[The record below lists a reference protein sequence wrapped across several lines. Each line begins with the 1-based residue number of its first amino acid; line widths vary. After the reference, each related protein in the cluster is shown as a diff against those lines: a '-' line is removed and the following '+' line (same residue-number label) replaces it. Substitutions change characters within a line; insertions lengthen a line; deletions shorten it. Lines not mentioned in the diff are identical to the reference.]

1 MARPAGRGSSVSGGG
16 GVGGRRGSGLGSGR
30 VGRGSSGSHSSGSS
44 SHHSSGGSSYGGG
57 GRRPMSRAT
66 KAGGGGGLLAI
77 IAIVFFMFMSGG
89 DDDGGGGGGLTG
101 LIGGGSSGGGGSS
114 VVSGQ
119 STNSSSVDTNVAS
132 GSRNKRTVIKGNGND
147 VITLMVYICGTDL
160 ESEAGMASNDIQ
172 EMLKANTS
180 DKVNIIIC
188 TGGAKKWQIQGI
200 SNSVHQF
207 YKVDGKNHQLV
218 RLEDNRGSKPMTDPA
233 TLTDFIKYC
242 AQNYPAN
249 RNELI
254 LWDHGGGSVTGF
266 GYDEKNGNGDSMTL
280 AGINTALK
288 NAGVTFDFIGFDACL
303 MATAET
309 ALMLDNYADYL
320 IASEETEP
328 GIGWYYTNWLTKL
341 SNNTSMP
348 TTEIGKNII
357 DDFVSACDRECN
369 GQKTTL
375 SITDL
380 AEFSNTV
387 PSKLSAFARSVT
399 DLLNKE
405 EYEKV
410 SEARAGAREFATSSK
425 IDQVDLVNLANNIGT
440 SEAKALSSAIQ
451 GAVKYNKTSSNMKNA
466 YGISIYFPYKKAK
479 QVDAA
484 CKTYNQIGMD
494 AEYTKCIK
502 QFASLETSGVISS
515 GGSGSILDSL
525 FGGGEESSS
534 SDSGMIE
541 DLLGMFFRSGGS
553 EGNKVRGLDE
563 TNIEFLKDSGM
574 STSQISSYIAEHHFD
589 TKYLNWVEEDGKY
602 LIDMPDQ
609 QWNMIH
615 LVDKNVLLDD
625 GEGYIDLGYDN
636 LLDWDDKDRM
646 VANMEVR
653 WIALNNQVVAYYHT
667 ETLMDGDNVSAI
679 YGYIP
684 ALLTNDIVTEEPVQL
699 LVEFPD
705 GNAPGRVVGVLR
717 DYQDG
722 ETEAIAK
729 SELSLQ
735 KGDRLDFVCDYY
747 TYDGEYEDSYMFGDP
762 MIVEDPSNLKVTDYM
777 IEGRTVKITYVFTDM
792 YQQEYWTPAVMKKS

>member
-1 MARPAGRGSSVSGGG
+1 
-16 GVGGRRGSGLGSGR
+16 
-30 VGRGSSGSHSSGSS
+30 
-44 SHHSSGGSSYGGG
+44 
-57 GRRPMSRAT
+57 MSRAT
-66 KAGGGGGLLAI
+66 KAGGGGGLLVII
-77 IAIVFFMFMSGG
+77 IAVIFMFMSSGDDNGGGG
-89 DDDGGGGGGLTG
+89 DDNTNIISN
-101 LIGGGSSGGGGSS
+101 LIGGGSSGGGGGT
-114 VVSGQ
+114 VSGV
-119 STNSSSVDTNVAS
+119 STDSTSIDTSVAS

-147 VITLMVYICGTDL
+147 VVTLMVYICGTDL
-160 ESEAGMASNDIQ
+160 ESEAGMASNDIV
-172 EMLKANTS
+172 EMTKAKLS
-180 DKVNIIIC
+180 DKVNIILC

-207 YKVDGKNHQLV
+207 YRIDPASGQLI
-218 RLEDNRGSKPMTDPA
+218 RLEDNRGSKPMTDPD

-309 ALMLDNYADYL
+309 ALVLDNYADYL

-341 SNNTSMP
+341 SSNTSMA

-380 AEFSNTV
+380 AEFANTV
-387 PSKLSAFARSVT
+387 PSKLSAFARSIS
-399 DLLNKE
+399 DKLAKE
-405 EYEKV
+405 EYEAV
-410 SEARAGAREFATSSK
+410 SEARASAREFATSSK

-440 SEAKALSSAIQ
+440 TEAKALSEAVK

-466 YGISIYFPYKKAK
+466 FGISIYFPYKKAK

-484 CKTYNQIGMD
+484 CRTYNQIGMD

-502 QFASLETSGVISS
+502 TFASLETSGVISS

-525 FGGGEESSS
+525 FGGDEESSS

-541 DLLGMFFRSGGS
+541 DLLGMFFRSGGAD
-553 EGNKVRGLDE
+553 GNKVRGLDAN
-563 TNIEFLKDSGM
+563 NIEFLKDSGM
-574 STSQISSYIAEHHFD
+574 TTSQISSYIAEHHFD
-589 TKYLNWVEEDGKY
+589 TKYLTWVEEGGKY
-602 LIDMPDQ
+602 LIDMPDK
-609 QWNMIH
+609 QWDMIH
-615 LVDKNVLLDD
+615 LVDKNMLLDD
-625 GEGYIDLGYDN
+625 GEGYIDLGLDN

-646 VANMEVR
+646 VANTGVT
-653 WIALNNQVVAYYHT
+653 WIALNDQVVPYYHI
-667 ETLMDGDNVSAI
+667 ETLMNGDDVTAI

-684 ALLTNDIVTEEPVQL
+684 ALLTNDIVTKESVQL
-699 LVEFPD
+699 LVEFPN
-705 GNAPGRVVGVLR
+705 GNAPGRIVGVTR
-717 DYQDG
+717 DYTQD
-722 ETEAIAK
+722 ETETIAK
-729 SELSLQ
+729 SELTLSA
-735 KGDRLDFVCDYY
+735 GDKLDFVCDYY
-747 TYDGEYEDSYMFGDP
+747 SYAGEYIDSYMFGDP
-762 MIVEDPSNLKVTDYM
+762 MTVTDPANLKVTDW
-777 IEGRTVKITYVFTDM
+777 ELHDATVKITYLFTDM
-792 YQQEYWTPAVMKKS
+792 YQQEYWTPAIMKKS

>member
-1 MARPAGRGSSVSGGG
+1 
-16 GVGGRRGSGLGSGR
+16 
-30 VGRGSSGSHSSGSS
+30 
-44 SHHSSGGSSYGGG
+44 
-57 GRRPMSRAT
+57 MSRGV
-66 KAGGGGGLLAI
+66 KAGGGGGVLAI
-77 IAIVFFMFMSGG
+77 IIAVIFMFMSGG
-89 DDDGGGGGGLTG
+89 DDDGGGGGGITG
-101 LIGGGSSGGGGSS
+101 LIGGGGSSGGGGG
-114 VVSGQ
+114 VVSGET
-119 STNSSSVDTNVAS
+119 TNTPAIDTSVAT

-147 VITLMVYICGTDL
+147 IVTLMVYICGTDL

-207 YKVDGKNHQLV
+207 YKVDGKSHQLI

-266 GYDEKNGNGDSMTL
+266 GYDEKNGDGDSMTL

-309 ALMLDNYADYL
+309 ALMLDNYADYM

-328 GIGWYYTNWLTKL
+328 GIGWYYTNWLNNL
-341 SNNTSMP
+341 SNNTSIS
-348 TTEIGKNII
+348 TTEIGKMII
-357 DDFVSACDRECN
+357 DDFVSECDRECN

-387 PSKLSAFARSVT
+387 PAKLSAFARSVT

-410 SEARAGAREFATSSK
+410 SDARSKAREFATSSK

-451 GAVKYNKTSSNMKNA
+451 GAVKYNKTSSNMRNA

-484 CKTYNQIGMD
+484 CRTYNQIGMD

-525 FGGGEESSS
+525 FGGDEESSS
-534 SDSGMIE
+534 DDSGMIE
-541 DLLGMFFRSGGS
+541 DLLSIFMRNGGS
-553 EGNKVRGLDE
+553 GSNKVRGLDE
-563 TNIEFLKDSGM
+563 NNIEFLKDSGM
-574 STSQISSYIAEHHFD
+574 STAQISSYIAQHHFN

-602 LIDMPDQ
+602 LIDMPDK
-609 QWNMIH
+609 QWDMIH
-615 LVDKNVLLDD
+615 LADKNVLLDD
-625 GEGYIDLGYDN
+625 GEGYIDLGLDN
-636 LLDWDDKDRM
+636 LLDWDEKDRM
-646 VANMEVR
+646 VANTEVR
-653 WIALNNQVVAYYHT
+653 WLALNNQVVPYYHT
-667 ETLMDGDNVSAI
+667 ETLMDGDDIIAI

-684 ALLTNDIVTEEPVQL
+684 ALLSNAEVEKERVQL

-717 DYQDG
+717 DYQNG

-729 SELSLQ
+729 SETGLAA
-735 KGDRLDFVCDYY
+735 GDKLDFVCDYY
-747 TYDGEYEDSYMFGDP
+747 SYEGEYLDSYMFGDP
-762 MIVEDPSNLKVTDYM
+762 MTVTDPANMKVTDWR
-777 IEGRTVKITYVFTDM
+777 ITDATVKITYVFTDM
-792 YQQEYWTPAVMKKS
+792 YQQEYWTPAIMKKS

>member
-1 MARPAGRGSSVSGGG
+1 MSRGAKVGGCG
-16 GVGGRRGSGLGSGR
+16 GV
-30 VGRGSSGSHSSGSS
+30 
-44 SHHSSGGSSYGGG
+44 
-57 GRRPMSRAT
+57 
-66 KAGGGGGLLAI
+66 LAI
-77 IAIVFFMFMSGG
+77 IIAVIFMFMSGG
-89 DDDGGGGGGLTG
+89 DDDGGGSGSITG
-101 LIGGGSSGGGGSS
+101 LIGGGSSGGGGG
-114 VVSGQ
+114 VVSGETTNT
-119 STNSSSVDTNVAS
+119 STIDTSVAS

-147 VITLMVYICGTDL
+147 IVTLMVYICGTDL
-160 ESEAGMASNDIQ
+160 ESEAGMASNDIV
-172 EMLKANTS
+172 EMTKAKLS

-207 YKVDGKNHQLV
+207 YKVDSSSGQLV
-218 RLEDNRGSKPMTDPA
+218 RLEDNRGNKPMTDPA

-309 ALMLDNYADYL
+309 ALVLDNYADYL

-341 SNNTSMP
+341 SSNTSMP

-357 DDFVSACDRECN
+357 DDFVAACDRECN

-387 PSKLSAFARSVT
+387 PSKLSAFARSVS
-399 DLLNKE
+399 DLLGKE

-410 SEARAGAREFATSSK
+410 SDARSKAREFATSSK

-440 SEAKALSSAIQ
+440 SEAKALSEAIK

-466 YGISIYFPYKKAK
+466 FGISIYFPYKKAK

-484 CKTYNQIGMD
+484 CRTYNQIGMD

-502 QFASLETSGVISS
+502 TFASLETSGVISS

-534 SDSGMIE
+534 SDSGTIE
-541 DLLGMFFRSGGS
+541 DLLGMFFRSGGAN
-553 EGNKVRGLDE
+553 GNKVRGLDE
-563 TNIEFLKDSGM
+563 NNIEFLKDSGM
-574 STSQISSYIAEHHFD
+574 STSQISSYIAQHHFD
-589 TKYLNWVEEDGKY
+589 TKYLNWVEEGGKY
-602 LIDMPDQ
+602 LIDMPDK
-609 QWNMIH
+609 QWDMIH
-615 LVDKNVLLDD
+615 LADKNVLLDD
-625 GEGYIDLGYDN
+625 GEGYIDLGLDN

-646 VANMEVR
+646 VANTEVR
-653 WIALNNQVVAYYHT
+653 WIALNNQVVPYYHT
-667 ETLMDGDNVSAI
+667 ETLMDGDTVVAI

-684 ALLTNDIVTEEPVQL
+684 ALLTNDTVTQERVQL

-717 DYQDG
+717 DYQGG

-729 SELSLQ
+729 SAQSLSA
-735 KGDRLDFVCDYY
+735 GDKLDFVCDYY
-747 TYDGEYEDSYMFGDP
+747 SYEGEYIDSYMFGDP
-762 MIVEDPSNLKVTDYM
+762 MTVTDPSNLKVTDWM
-777 IEGRTVKITYVFTDM
+777 ITDATVKITYVFTDM
-792 YQQEYWTPAVMKKS
+792 YQQEYWTPAIMKKS

>member
-1 MARPAGRGSSVSGGG
+1 
-16 GVGGRRGSGLGSGR
+16 
-30 VGRGSSGSHSSGSS
+30 
-44 SHHSSGGSSYGGG
+44 
-57 GRRPMSRAT
+57 MSRGV
-66 KAGGGGGLLAI
+66 KAGGGGGVLAI
-77 IAIVFFMFMSGG
+77 IIAVIFMFMSGG
-89 DDDGGGGGGLTG
+89 DDDGGGSGGITG
-101 LIGGGSSGGGGSS
+101 LIGGGSSGGGGG
-114 VVSGQ
+114 VVSGETTNT
-119 STNSSSVDTNVAS
+119 STIDTSVAS

-147 VITLMVYICGTDL
+147 IVTLMVYICGTDL
-160 ESEAGMASNDIQ
+160 ESEAGMASNDIV
-172 EMLKANTS
+172 EMTKAKLS

-207 YKVDGKNHQLV
+207 YKVDSSSGQLV

-309 ALMLDNYADYL
+309 ALVLDNYADYL

-341 SNNTSMP
+341 SSNTSMA

-357 DDFVSACDRECN
+357 DDFVAACDRECN

-387 PSKLSAFARSVT
+387 PSKLSAFARSVS
-399 DLLNKE
+399 DLLGKE

-410 SEARAGAREFATSSK
+410 SDARSKAREFATSSK

-451 GAVKYNKTSSNMKNA
+451 GAVKYNKTSSNMRNA

-484 CKTYNQIGMD
+484 CRTYNQIGMD

-502 QFASLETSGVISS
+502 TFASLETSGVISS

-525 FGGGEESSS
+525 FGEGEESSS
-534 SDSGMIE
+534 GDSGMIE
-541 DLLGMFFRSGGS
+541 DLLSIFMRNGGS
-553 EGNKVRGLDE
+553 GSNKVRGLDE
-563 TNIEFLKDSGM
+563 NNIEFLKDSGM
-574 STSQISSYIAEHHFD
+574 STSQISSYIAQHHFD

-602 LIDMPDQ
+602 LIDMPDK
-609 QWNMIH
+609 QWDMIH
-615 LVDKNVLLDD
+615 LADKNVLLDD
-625 GEGYIDLGYDN
+625 GEGYIDLGLDN
-636 LLDWDDKDRM
+636 LLDYDEKDRM
-646 VANMEVR
+646 VANTEVR
-653 WIALNNQVVAYYHT
+653 WIALNNQVVPYYHT
-667 ETLMDGDNVSAI
+667 ETLMDGDDVIAI

-684 ALLTNDIVTEEPVQL
+684 ALLTNSEVEKERVQL

-705 GNAPGRVVGVLR
+705 GTAPGRVVGVLR
-717 DYQDG
+717 DYQNG

-729 SELSLQ
+729 SETGLAT
-735 KGDRLDFVCDYY
+735 GDKLDFVCDYY
-747 TYDGEYEDSYMFGDP
+747 SYEGEYLDSYMFGDP
-762 MIVEDPSNLKVTDYM
+762 MTVTDPANM
-777 IEGRTVKITYVFTDM
+777 ILTDWKITDATVKITYVFTDM
-792 YQQEYWTPAVMKKS
+792 YQQEYWTPAIMKKS

>member
-1 MARPAGRGSSVSGGG
+1 
-16 GVGGRRGSGLGSGR
+16 
-30 VGRGSSGSHSSGSS
+30 
-44 SHHSSGGSSYGGG
+44 
-57 GRRPMSRAT
+57 MSRGV
-66 KAGGGGGLLAI
+66 KAGGGGGVLAI
-77 IAIVFFMFMSGG
+77 IIAVIFMFMSGG
-89 DDDGGGGGGLTG
+89 DDDGGGSGGITG
-101 LIGGGSSGGGGSS
+101 LIGGGSSGGGGG
-114 VVSGQ
+114 VVSGETTNT
-119 STNSSSVDTNVAS
+119 STIDTSVAS
-132 GSRNKRTVIKGNGND
+132 GSRNKRTVIKGSGND
-147 VITLMVYICGTDL
+147 IVTLMVYICGTDL
-160 ESEAGMASNDIQ
+160 ESEAGMASNDIV
-172 EMLKANTS
+172 EMTKAKLS

-207 YKVDGKNHQLV
+207 YKVDSSSGQLV

-309 ALMLDNYADYL
+309 ALVLDNYADYL

-341 SNNTSMP
+341 SSNTSMA

-357 DDFVSACDRECN
+357 DDFVAACDRECN

-387 PSKLSAFARSVT
+387 PSKLSAFARSVS
-399 DLLNKE
+399 DLLGKE

-410 SEARAGAREFATSSK
+410 SDARSKAREFATSSK

-451 GAVKYNKTSSNMKNA
+451 GAVKYNKTSSNMRNA

-484 CKTYNQIGMD
+484 CRTYNQIGMD

-502 QFASLETSGVISS
+502 TFASLETSGVISS

-525 FGGGEESSS
+525 FGEGEESSS
-534 SDSGMIE
+534 GDSGMIE
-541 DLLGMFFRSGGS
+541 DLLSIFMRNGGS
-553 EGNKVRGLDE
+553 GSNKVRGLDE
-563 TNIEFLKDSGM
+563 NNIEFLKDSGM
-574 STSQISSYIAEHHFD
+574 STSQISSYIAQHHFD

-602 LIDMPDQ
+602 LIDMPDK
-609 QWNMIH
+609 QWDMIH
-615 LVDKNVLLDD
+615 LADKNVLLDD
-625 GEGYIDLGYDN
+625 GEGYIDLGLDN
-636 LLDWDDKDRM
+636 LLDYDEKDRM
-646 VANMEVR
+646 VANTEVR
-653 WIALNNQVVAYYHT
+653 WIALNNQVVPYYHT
-667 ETLMDGDNVSAI
+667 ETLMDGDDVIAI

-684 ALLTNDIVTEEPVQL
+684 ALLTNSEVEKERVQL

-705 GNAPGRVVGVLR
+705 GTAPGRVVGVLR
-717 DYQDG
+717 DYQG
-722 ETEAIAK
+722 GAQ
-729 SELSLQ
+729 SLSA
-735 KGDRLDFVCDYY
+735 GDKLDFVCDYY
-747 TYDGEYEDSYMFGDP
+747 SYEGEYIDSYMFGDP
-762 MIVEDPSNLKVTDYM
+762 MTVTDPSNLKVTDWM
-777 IEGRTVKITYVFTDM
+777 ITDATVKITYVFTDM
-792 YQQEYWTPAVMKKS
+792 YQQEYWTPAIMKKS